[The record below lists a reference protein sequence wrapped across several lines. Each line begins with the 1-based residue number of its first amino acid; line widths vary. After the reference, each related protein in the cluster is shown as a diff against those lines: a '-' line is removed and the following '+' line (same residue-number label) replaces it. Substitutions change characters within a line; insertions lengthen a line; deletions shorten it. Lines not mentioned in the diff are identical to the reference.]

1 MADEFQHKDP
11 GSELTQAEFI
21 TTDGTGHIFQSQATG
36 DILYA
41 SSATVLKALP
51 IADNG
56 DVLSL
61 AAGIPAWTASAAVA
75 TKVTVTDNEDTAE
88 NNLVTFVAGAATAT
102 GAQSLEMDG
111 HLTYNPSTGTL
122 TATVFVG
129 ALTGTASN
137 VTTNANLT
145 GHVTSSG
152 NAAVLG
158 SFTSAQLATALT
170 NETGT
175 GLAVFNGSPVL
186 TTPTIGSFANSAHD
200 HSDTAGGAAVVS
212 ASATVSGIAE
222 LATTAE
228 INTGDDTGRVIT
240 PKALADS
247 ALGERVIQMVCVDFA
262 TALTTG
268 SKFYFHVPSTLN
280 GFNIVDVHGETL
292 GDPSGSTIIID
303 LHNVTQSDAS
313 VLSGKLTIG
322 IGYFGSDE
330 SGGSVTIDTGE
341 DLLATNDVL
350 RVDIDQIGSGDPG
363 TGLIVTLICR
373 LP

>member
-111 HLTYNPSTGTL
+111 HLTYNPNTGTL

-186 TTPTIGSFANSAHD
+186 TTPTIGSFANAGHD
-200 HSDTAGGAAVVS
+200 HADAAGGS
-212 ASATVSGIAE
+212 
-222 LATTAE
+222 
-228 INTGDDTGRVIT
+228 
-240 PKALADS
+240 
-247 ALGERVIQMVCVDFA
+247 
-262 TALTTG
+262 
-268 SKFYFHVPSTLN
+268 
-280 GFNIVDVHGETL
+280 
-292 GDPSGSTIIID
+292 
-303 LHNVTQSDAS
+303 
-313 VLSGKLTIG
+313 
-322 IGYFGSDE
+322 
-330 SGGSVTIDTGE
+330 
-341 DLLATNDVL
+341 DLLATAAETTTGTSTAKAVTPDGLAGSVVFGTRYVQCVVFDSGTDIAEGDGKFFFHIPAGLNGMNLVETHARVATAGNGSAIQVQLFLNTSTTNAATGNDMLTNLLTIDDGELDSSDSGVTE
-350 RVDIDQIGSGDPG
+350 DIDETYDDVDTNDMIRIDVDGNGGD
-363 TGLIVTLICR
+363 TTIAKGLIVTLGFR